1 MLFEPLWE
9 MVQRRRRLLLPW
21 ELASFGI
28 ADGLQ
33 PAVRV
38 ASLRALIVSQAFV
51 SLHCVLSIK

>member
-9 MVQRRRRLLLPW
+9 MVQRRRRLLLRW
-21 ELASFGI
+21 EPASFGI
-28 ADGLQ
+28 AEQLQ

-38 ASLRALIVSQAFV
+38 ALLRALIISQAFV

>member
-9 MVQRRRRLLLPW
+9 MVQRRRRLLLRW

-38 ASLRALIVSQAFV
+38 ASLRALIVSQAF
-51 SLHCVLSIK
+51 